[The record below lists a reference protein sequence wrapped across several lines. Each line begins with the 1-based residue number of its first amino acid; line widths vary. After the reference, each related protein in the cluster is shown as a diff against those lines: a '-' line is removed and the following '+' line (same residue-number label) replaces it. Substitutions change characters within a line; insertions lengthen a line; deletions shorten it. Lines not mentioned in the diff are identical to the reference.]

1 MGVLR
6 FVQIEQTGGDDQQES
21 HTGTPAKRDIRND
34 GGGSDGRG
42 RRGAICDAEAAQID
56 WMLQGV
62 HRLRYGSMGGR
73 HHYSNRHD
81 RRVGPV

>member
-1 MGVLR
+1 MVLHMAVLT

-21 HTGTPAKRDIRND
+21 DTGTPAERDIRND

-42 RRGAICDAEAAQID
+42 RRSAICDGEAAQID

-62 HRLRYGSMGGR
+62 DRLRYSK
-73 HHYSNRHD
+73 
-81 RRVGPV
+81 